1 MLLRRD
7 QFSAQ
12 LNLYGQIDSQVCE
25 VSKASESNVFS
36 GSQLKLSAQ
45 SFGGGGGRPGHS
57 VPLIC
62 ISVKLVSRQVKLISI
77 LHVQVKL
84 VLTLKTV
91 KEKLVREKLEVG
103 GGNLPTVN
111 LEVFAFFSHL

>member
-1 MLLRRD
+1 M
-7 QFSAQ
+7 FA
-12 LNLYGQIDSQVCE
+12 
-25 VSKASESNVFS
+25 
-36 GSQLKLSAQ
+36 GSQLELSAQ

-62 ISVKLVSRQVKLISI
+62 ISVKLVSRQVKLIFI